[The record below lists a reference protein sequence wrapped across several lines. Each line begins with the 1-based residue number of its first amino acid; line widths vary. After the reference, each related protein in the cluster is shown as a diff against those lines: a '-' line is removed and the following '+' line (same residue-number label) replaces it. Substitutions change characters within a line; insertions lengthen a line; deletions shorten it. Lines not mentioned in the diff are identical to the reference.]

1 MDKSQ
6 CLSEKISSRTIGL
19 LILPL
24 ALLLGFIGF
33 VIIPVLGLFF
43 ALPLFVLSGMF
54 LFAPESRVC
63 KLILRKGET

>member
-1 MDKSQ
+1 MNKSECQ
-6 CLSEKISSRTIGL
+6 SEKISSRTVGL

-33 VIIPVLGLFF
+33 VIVPVLGVFF

-54 LFAPESRVC
+54 LVAPESKVC
-63 KLILRKGET
+63 KLILGKSDA

>member
-1 MDKSQ
+1 MNKSE
-6 CLSEKISSRTIGL
+6 CLSEKISSRAVGL

-33 VIIPVLGLFF
+33 IIVPVLGAFF
-43 ALPLFVLSGMF
+43 ALPLFALSGMF

-63 KLILRKGET
+63 RLILRKDEA